1 MVHFGL
7 TLKGHESLFE
17 QQEELRVE
25 MNVATKIQKMLLK
38 STIPKVTDIDI
49 GIVSI
54 PIRKMNG
61 DYVRFF
67 NDEDNYVSVAVT
79 DVVGKGIPAALCMSM
94 VKYGLDTLEFA
105 NNNPSF
111 VLEVLNRIIE
121 KSVDDSMFVSMFY
134 GRYNIEKNVFTV
146 NLRKFIM

>member
-61 DYVRFF
+61 DYVRFLTMKI
-67 NDEDNYVSVAVT
+67 N
-79 DVVGKGIPAALCMSM
+79 M
-94 VKYGLDTLEFA
+94 
-105 NNNPSF
+105 
-111 VLEVLNRIIE
+111 
-121 KSVDDSMFVSMFY
+121 
-134 GRYNIEKNVFTV
+134 
-146 NLRKFIM
+146 

>member
-1 MVHFGL
+1 MLRVKELQFQYKNIIANYISSQTERSLYIGQNLIRQLIQKKITPEEVINIHKQALEQIYPNLPPEVIHSYDFLIEIMVHFGL

-61 DYVRFF
+61 DYVRFLMMKI
-67 NDEDNYVSVAVT
+67 N
-79 DVVGKGIPAALCMSM
+79 M
-94 VKYGLDTLEFA
+94 
-105 NNNPSF
+105 
-111 VLEVLNRIIE
+111 
-121 KSVDDSMFVSMFY
+121 
-134 GRYNIEKNVFTV
+134 
-146 NLRKFIM
+146 